1 MANIYRTNG
10 TLKGYTK
17 GNSYY
22 HSNGTYGGYKRG
34 NNYGSIIFSM

>member
-22 HSNGTYGGYKRG
+22 HSNGTYGGYDLNPKKVTL
-34 NNYGSIIFSM
+34 FFH